1 MEKVDTGDVSNQ
13 IEEES
18 KELIILDIPEAE
30 DLKILLSEPALW
42 PELCIYRV
50 PRKLRAINPA
60 AYTPQ
65 LISIG
70 PFHRKNK
77 ALMPMEKQKLR
88 YLAEFCKRI
97 GINWTELANQ
107 IKEWELSIR
116 HCYEETFDDVS
127 SDKFVSMILLDS
139 VFIVE
144 LFLRREEKYNF
155 VRKQMHGNFKDDFIL
170 GKSTREFGVLGDLIL
185 VENQLPY
192 FVLDDLYEFS
202 IGNSNEEG
210 YPSFFDL
217 VRFNFEDY
225 LSPPEIQEDK
235 NLKCTC
241 DCFSCLYCFWIT
253 RCFSCQRDGD
263 QSAEKEDEEG
273 SLDQEKP
280 LNFTDLVRKSR
291 SFRHPVSKNN
301 KSVMK
306 LYSATMLQGAGVKF
320 KASKEAWPID
330 IKFERGELKMPRF
343 LADDNTERVIRN
355 LMAFEQCHYPN
366 EPLICDYIWIL
377 DFLINTE
384 KDVDVLVRKGII
396 LNLLGDDKTVA
407 NLVNNLGLEITAS
420 GSCFYDLSEGLNNHY
435 ENPWCRT
442 VAIMRS
448 VYFNNLWR
456 GTGTIAA
463 IVLLF
468 FTFTQS
474 VYSISQI
481 FS

>member
-1 MEKVDTGDVSNQ
+1 MSPIQQTRYLRDGKGSKKTSSNKSSSLYTSVDFN
-13 IEEES
+13 
-18 KELIILDIPEAE
+18 
-30 DLKILLSEPALW
+30 
-42 PELCIYRV
+42 
-50 PRKLRAINPA
+50 RA
-60 AYTPQ
+60 
-65 LISIG
+65 
-70 PFHRKNK
+70 FHRKNK

-225 LSPPEIQEDK
+225 LSL
-235 NLKCTC
+235 LKFKKIKISSVPAIASLACIVSGSL
-241 DCFSCLYCFWIT
+241 DASPV
-253 RCFSCQRDGD
+253 RDGD

-291 SFRHPVSKNN
+291 SFRHPVSKN
-301 KSVMK
+301 KS
-306 LYSATMLQGAGVKF
+306 Q
-320 KASKEAWPID
+320 
-330 IKFERGELKMPRF
+330 
-343 LADDNTERVIRN
+343 
-355 LMAFEQCHYPN
+355 
-366 EPLICDYIWIL
+366 
-377 DFLINTE
+377 
-384 KDVDVLVRKGII
+384 
-396 LNLLGDDKTVA
+396 
-407 NLVNNLGLEITAS
+407 
-420 GSCFYDLSEGLNNHY
+420 
-435 ENPWCRT
+435 
-442 VAIMRS
+442 
-448 VYFNNLWR
+448 
-456 GTGTIAA
+456 
-463 IVLLF
+463 
-468 FTFTQS
+468 
-474 VYSISQI
+474 
-481 FS
+481 